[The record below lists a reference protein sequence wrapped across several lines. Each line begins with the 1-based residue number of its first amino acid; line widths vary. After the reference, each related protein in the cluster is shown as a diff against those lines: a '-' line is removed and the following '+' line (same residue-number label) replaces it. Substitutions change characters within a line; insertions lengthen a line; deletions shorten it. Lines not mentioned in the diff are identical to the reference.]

1 MAYDYV
7 APTQDMRF
15 VMQEVLRSPRAW
27 RQCST
32 KAAWADLD
40 DDTAAAVLDEP
51 ARFAREVLL
60 ALNPVED
67 QEGCT
72 RHNDR
77 RVSTPSMLAA
87 LY

>member
-1 MAYDYV
+1 MAYDYI

-15 VMQEVLRSPRAW
+15 VMQEVLRAPQAW

-32 KAAWADLD
+32 QAAWADLD
-40 DDTAAAVLDEP
+40 DDTVAAVLDEP
-51 ARFAREVLL
+51 ARLAREVLL
-60 ALNPVED
+60 ALNPLGD

-87 LY
+87 LH

>member
-1 MAYDYV
+1 VAYDYI

-15 VMQEVLRSPRAW
+15 VMQEVLRAPQAW

-32 KAAWADLD
+32 ETTWADQD
-40 DDTAAAVLDEP
+40 DDTVAAALDE
-51 ARFAREVLL
+51 ATRFAREVLL
-60 ALNPVED
+60 ALNPLGD